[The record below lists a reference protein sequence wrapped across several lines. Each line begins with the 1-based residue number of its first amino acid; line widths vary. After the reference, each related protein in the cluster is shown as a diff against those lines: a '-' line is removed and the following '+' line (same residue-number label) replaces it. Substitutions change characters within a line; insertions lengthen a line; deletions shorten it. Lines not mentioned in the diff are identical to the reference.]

1 MALAINITASYYHH
15 RGIPPRCR
23 KEQPTYFTI
32 RNAFTLTQAP
42 ADSFTLAATVR
53 SSQYFTSDAV
63 EGFYTPVADAADV
76 ERLDLSTG
84 GIFTD
89 TKGTL
94 DLSADATA
102 KLAESLF
109 GLNLAS
115 SREVKIADL
124 ILSKQVKDTWD
135 DRLFTL
141 PEKAA
146 IDQQAGGEP
155 NAATAQAYLAE
166 RAGQLVVAGATV
178 FRRVPEPRLLVQ
190 VTDGD
195 DKYLA
200 AWNRPDY
207 MRPPHEVQ
215 EMNPSLSIT
224 AVGEPTSSYDAP
236 SRAFDYELRPLTD
249 IGPIVEQLTSEMRSL
264 EGSRNVQ
271 RDIDKLVRSAGEL
284 GVTVYKH
291 LVFTPAP
298 AFPSRLVR
306 ISRLRAGAILDSL
319 CASYGGAAHYMSRY
333 DREEPIPGEVITA
346 LLAEQ
351 KELADKLE
359 ALDEPLFLPAE
370 RAIKLR

>member
-1 MALAINITASYYHH
+1 MALTINITASYYHH

-32 RNAFTLTQAP
+32 RNTFTLTQAP
-42 ADSFTLAATVR
+42 ADSFTLAATVHR
-53 SSQYFTSDAV
+53 SQYFISNTV
-63 EGFYTPVADAADV
+63 EGFYAPVADVADV
-76 ERLDLSTG
+76 KRLDLSTG

-94 DLSADATA
+94 DLSADTTGD
-102 KLAESLF
+102 LAESLF

-115 SREVKIADL
+115 TREVKIADPN
-124 ILSKQVKDTWD
+124 LSKQVKDTWS

-146 IDQQAGGEP
+146 IDQQTGGEP
-155 NAATAQAYLAE
+155 NDATAQAYLAE

-178 FRRVPEPRLLVQ
+178 FRRVPEPRLMVDVEDRDSQ
-190 VTDGD
+190 
-195 DKYLA
+195 YLA

-207 MRPPHEVQ
+207 MRPPRETQ
-215 EMNPSLSIT
+215 DLRAELS
-224 AVGEPTSSYDAP
+224 VYSPGTSSFNDT
-236 SRAFDYELRPLTD
+236 RRVFDYQLRPLTD
-249 IGPIVEQLTSEMRSL
+249 IVPTVEQLTEELRSL
-264 EGSRNVQ
+264 EDAGDTQ

-284 GVTVYKH
+284 GVTVYTPE
-291 LVFTPAP
+291 VFTPAP

-319 CASYGGAAHYMSRY
+319 CASYCGVAHYMSSY
-333 DREEPIPGEVITA
+333 DREAPIPGEVIAA

-370 RAIKLR
+370 RVIELY